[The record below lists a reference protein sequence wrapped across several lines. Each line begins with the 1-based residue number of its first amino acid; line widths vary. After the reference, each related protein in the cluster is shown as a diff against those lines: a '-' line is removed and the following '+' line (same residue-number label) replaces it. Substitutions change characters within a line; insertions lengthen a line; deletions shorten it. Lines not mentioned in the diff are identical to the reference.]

1 MPAVN
6 PSAVLEMSEGL
17 VKAAK
22 QEAKRGKQKRTGK
35 RQNMRCVGGMQW
47 EDPTLEEWDPS
58 EFWWAVVGSCGS
70 GGQWWQQ
77 WAVVGCGGLWWA
89 VVGSSGLW
97 WAVVGCGGLWWVQTV
112 A

>member
-22 QEAKRGKQKRTGK
+22 QEAKRGKQKKTGK
-35 RQNMRCVGGMQW
+35 RQNMRCVGGMYW

-58 EFWWAVVGSCGS
+58 EWAGLEGGGVTVS
-70 GGQWWQQ
+70 GRGWR
-77 WAVVGCGGLWWA
+77 GEG
-89 VVGSSGLW
+89 
-97 WAVVGCGGLWWVQTV
+97 
-112 A
+112 

>member
-35 RQNMRCVGGMQW
+35 RQNMRSVGGMQW

-58 EFWWAVVGSCGS
+58 ESR
-70 GGQWWQQ
+70 
-77 WAVVGCGGLWWA
+77 WAVVGCGGQWWA
-89 VVGSSGLW
+89 VVG
-97 WAVVGCGGLWWVQTV
+97 ADGGLKGLRDE
-112 A
+112 

>member
-58 EFWWAVVGSCGS
+58 ESRWAVVGSDGPWWAVVGSG
-70 GGQWWQQ
+70 
-77 WAVVGCGGLWWA
+77 
-89 VVGSSGLW
+89 GSSGQ
-97 WAVVGCGGLWWVQTV
+97 WWVQTV

>member
-58 EFWWAVVGSCGS
+58 ESRWAVVGCCGSGGLLWQWWAVV
-70 GGQWWQQ
+70 
-77 WAVVGCGGLWWA
+77 AVVGCGG
-89 VVGSSGLW
+89 S
-97 WAVVGCGGLWWVQTV
+97 GGLLW
-112 A
+112 

>member
-1 MPAVN
+1 MN

-58 EFWWAVVGSCGS
+58 ESRWAVVGS
-70 GGQWWQQ
+70 GGQWWQWWQ
-77 WAVVGCGGLWWA
+77 WWA
-89 VVGSSGLW
+89 VVAVV
-97 WAVVGCGGLWWVQTV
+97 AVVGSGGRRRWLRGPEG
-112 A
+112 